1 MRCVAGRMV
10 MSFVSMKGVPA
21 RISTSRFSTT
31 RSLNVNVLL
40 SRVSGILVSPTMDNG
55 DDPSAW

>member
-1 MRCVAGRMV
+1 MRCLAGHMV

-21 RISTSRFSTT
+21 KISTSRFSTT

-40 SRVSGILVSPTMDNG
+40 SCERLVSPTIDNG
-55 DDPSAW
+55 ADPSAW